1 MADDSGTPPLPRRV
15 PGATV
20 PAGTPVRVERFAIPE
35 DLRQRVLTAIADE
48 LQRDEEAAAQARGEA
63 PARGAMA
70 QAGGLV
76 ASGALDQADLQA
88 PAPDPAD
95 STARALDQAA
105 ASAPTVWS
113 PVPRPADLLPPA
125 PDQEAHQAAASA
137 PTVWSPVPRSADL
150 LPPAPGQVAHRAPA
164 PDQADLQAPA
174 ADQPDPL
181 PRRIP
186 GTNGAP
192 PPPAHVRR
200 SFLPPALLGHRL
212 DSDVHT
218 EPLPRITGF
227 RAGSPAAAA
236 GGHREDPAAAA
247 ALPAGTSPL
256 LAAPSG
262 SAPPG
267 SGGAGAAPPTRGFP
281 EPAAQPDLAQESLP
295 PAIQGS
301 QTAPAVPA
309 PAATSAGRKQQ
320 SSGRRYR
327 LAGLLVAIIALAAA
341 AAVAFLL
348 SGRTE
353 GTGNGHSG
361 LGRPGAGAGQRN
373 LAAAWVAGQVNR
385 GAVVACDPVT
395 WHALAAHGV
404 PVRVLYPAAW
414 CHWNPRGWPLWGDG
428 F

>member
-95 STARALDQAA
+95 STARALD
-105 ASAPTVWS
+105 
-113 PVPRPADLLPPA
+113 
-125 PDQEAHQAAASA
+125 QAAASA

-404 PVRVLYPAAW
+404 PVRVLYPLGTAAASPP
-414 CHWNPRGWPLWGDG
+414 HSEVIVATAQVRAQFGNLLSL
-428 F
+428 